1 MGRKKQPEGT
11 QRTARF
17 NVRFKPQVYEAID
30 RKRVELESQT
40 GRRVSRSEL
49 LRMAL
54 WAFCKPLD
62 DPRVP

>member
-1 MGRKKQPEGT
+1 MGRKKQAEGT

-17 NVRFKPQVYEAID
+17 NVRFRPQVYEAID
-30 RKRVELESQT
+30 RKRAEVEAQT
-40 GRRVSRSEL
+40 GKRVSRSEL